1 MNTFFN
7 RARRGEVR
15 SGLPS
20 WMEPLAAWL
29 ASKTVLEGESFLKE
43 ALTVAAAH
51 VAAAE
56 AFELKAAHRPG
67 VWAKYAQTPGG
78 SST

>member
-1 MNTFFN
+1 M
-7 RARRGEVR
+7 RRGCHQNCGAILYDNPHPARYLNAKVITN
-15 SGLPS
+15 
-20 WMEPLAAWL
+20 MYQIVN
-29 ASKTVLEGESFLKE
+29 TN
-43 ALTVAAAH
+43 LTVAAAY